1 MGRWTLREVPADLK
15 ARYLA
20 EGLWNDDSLGQTVE
34 RGLAASATAPFK
46 VRSQV
51 KPWDGTF
58 ADVDRAA
65 RSLATSLRNQG
76 IGAGDVVVLQIPN
89 WVEAGIAFWAT
100 AYLGAAV
107 VPIVH
112 FYGAKEVDYIL
123 RVTKPDAVITADR
136 FGAANFLETYEGLLP
151 NHGAPPWFV
160 ATSSEDATLPSAAR
174 PLSELLD
181 ETPISGAQ
189 PVDPD
194 SPAVIAFTS
203 GTTKDPK
210 GVIHSH
216 RTIGCEA
223 RHLDHMIPSFGPP
236 QITVA
241 PVGHFIGMVNAFL
254 VPLLREMPVCLVD
267 VFDPARILKLMTDET
282 LMMAGGATYFL
293 MSLIDHPD
301 FTDEHLALMPF
312 AGLGGSTVP
321 AAVTERAESMGIK
334 CYRSY
339 GSTEHPS
346 ITGSLVDEPQDKRN
360 RTDGHVMPGV
370 EIRLADDGEI
380 FSRGPELCLGYT
392 DPALTAAAFDA
403 DGWYRTGDV
412 GVLDDDGYLSIT
424 DRVSDIIIRGG
435 ENISAQEVED
445 VLLRMGSVA
454 EVSVVGV
461 PDNKFGERAAAVI
474 RPREGMSAPSLPD
487 IQAHLAETGLAKQK
501 WPEFVYEV
509 ADLPRTPSGKVQKF
523 KVRQSLREMEQHR
536 A

>member
-1 MGRWTLREVPADLK
+1 VSRWNLRTVPDELRAS
-15 ARYLA
+15 YLDQ
-20 EGLWNDDSLGQTVE
+20 GLWNNDSLGQLVE
-34 RGLAASATAPFK
+34 RGLGQSSTAHFK

-58 ADVDRAA
+58 ADVDKAA
-65 RSLATSLRNQG
+65 RALATSLQARG
-76 IGAGDVVVLQIPN
+76 IGAGDVVVFQLPN
-89 WVEAGIAFWAT
+89 WVEAGIAYWAT
-100 AYLGAAV
+100 AYLGATV

-136 FGAANFLETYEGLLP
+136 FGASNFLETFESLLP
-151 NHGAPPWFV
+151 QHGAPPWFV
-160 ATSSEDATLPSAAR
+160 VQSQESEALPKGATSFSA
-174 PLSELLD
+174 LLD
-181 ETPISGAQ
+181 AAPLAKPAE
-189 PVDPD
+189 VDPD

-223 RHLDHMIPSFGPP
+223 HHLAGMGPAISPP
-236 QITVA
+236 QITAA

-254 VPLLREMPVCLVD
+254 TPLIKTMPVCLVD
-267 VFDPARILKLMTDET
+267 VFDPTRILKLMLDEQ

-293 MSLIDHPD
+293 MSLLDHPA

-321 AAVTERAESMGIK
+321 ASVTERAEKLGIS
-334 CYRSY
+334 CFRSY

-346 ITGSLVDEPQDKRN
+346 ITGSMIDEPQLKRN
-360 RTDGHVMPGV
+360 RTDGHVLPGV
-370 EIRLADDGEI
+370 EIRLSDEGEI

-392 DPALTAAAFDA
+392 DPELTAAAFDA

-435 ENISAQEVED
+435 ENISAVEVED
-445 VLLRMGSVA
+445 VLLRMDA
-454 EVSVVGV
+454 ILEIAVVGV
-461 PDNKFGERAAAVI
+461 PDDKFGERAAAVV
-474 RPREGMSAPSLPD
+474 RLREGAEAPSVKDL
-487 IQAHLAETGLAKQK
+487 QEHLAAAGLAKQK

-523 KVRQSLREMEQHR
+523 KVRLDLQERTQHR

>member
-1 MGRWTLREVPADLK
+1 MSRWNLRTVPEDLRT
-15 ARYLA
+15 RYLA
-20 EGLWNDDSLGQTVE
+20 DGLWNNDSLGQLVE
-34 RGLAASATAPFK
+34 RGLAQSSTAHFK

-51 KPWDGTF
+51 KPYDGTF
-58 ADVDRAA
+58 ADIDRAA
-65 RSLATSLRNQG
+65 RALAGSLRQRG
-76 IGAGDVVVLQIPN
+76 VGAGDVVVLQLPN
-89 WVEAGIAFWAT
+89 WVEAGIAYWAT
-100 AYLGAAV
+100 AYLGAVV

-123 RVTKPDAVITADR
+123 RVTQPDVVITADR
-136 FGAANFLETYEGLLP
+136 FGAANFVETYESLLP
-151 NHGAPPWFV
+151 SNGSPPWFV
-160 ATSSEDATLPSAAR
+160 VQSCESEALPQAATRFTD
-174 PLSELLD
+174 LLD
-181 ETPISGAQ
+181 GEPISGPAD
-189 PVDPD
+189 VDPD

-223 RHLDHMIPSFGPP
+223 RHLSHMIPDLGPP
-236 QITVA
+236 QITAA

-254 VPLLREMPVCLVD
+254 TPLIRTMPVCLVD
-267 VFDPARILKLMTDET
+267 VFDPTRILQLMLDEQ

-321 AAVTERAESMGIK
+321 AAVTERAEAMGIR

-346 ITGSLVDEPQDKRN
+346 ITGSLLDEPQVKRN

-392 DPALTAAAFDA
+392 DPELTAAAFDA

-412 GVLDDDGYLSIT
+412 GILDEDGYLSIT

-445 VLLRMGSVA
+445 VLLRVPAIA

-461 PDNKFGERAAAVI
+461 PDDRYGERAAAVV
-474 RPREGMSAPSLPD
+474 RVRDGATVPTLPEL
-487 IQAHLAETGLAKQK
+487 QAHLAETGLAKQK

-509 ADLPRTPSGKVQKF
+509 AEFPRTPSGKVQKF
-523 KVRQSLREMEQHR
+523 KVRQDLREMEQHR

>member
-1 MGRWTLREVPADLK
+1 VSRWNLRPVPDELRAS
-15 ARYLA
+15 YLDQ
-20 EGLWNDDSLGQTVE
+20 GLWTNDSLGQLVE
-34 RGLAASATAPFK
+34 RGLAQSSTAHFK
-46 VRSQV
+46 VRSAV

-65 RSLATSLRNQG
+65 RSLATSLQQRG
-76 IGAGDVVVLQIPN
+76 IGAGDVVLFQLPN
-89 WVEAGIAFWAT
+89 WVEAGIAYWAT

-136 FGAANFLETYEGLLP
+136 FGAANFLETYETLLP
-151 NHGAPPWFV
+151 NHGSPPWFV
-160 ATSSEDATLPSAAR
+160 VQSAESETLPQAAW
-174 PLSELLD
+174 SFSDLLD
-181 ETPISGAQ
+181 ADPIAGAQ
-189 PVDPD
+189 PADPD

-223 RHLDHMIPSFGPP
+223 RHLSCMGPEISPP
-236 QITVA
+236 QITAA

-254 VPLLREMPVCLVD
+254 TPLIKTMPVCLVD
-267 VFDPARILKLMTDET
+267 VFDPTRILQLMRDEQ

-293 MSLIDHPD
+293 MSLLDHPD

-321 AAVTERAESMGIK
+321 ASVTERAEKLGIK
-334 CYRSY
+334 CFRSY

-346 ITGSLVDEPQDKRN
+346 ITGSMIDEPQIKRN

-380 FSRGPELCLGYT
+380 FSRGPELCVGYT
-392 DPALTAAAFDA
+392 DPDLTAAAFDA

-412 GVLDDDGYLSIT
+412 GVLDEDGYLSIT
-424 DRVSDIIIRGG
+424 DRVSDVIIRGG

-445 VLLRMGSVA
+445 VMLRMDSIVEIA
-454 EVSVVGV
+454 VVGV
-461 PDNKFGERAAAVI
+461 PDDRFGERAAAIV
-474 RPREGMSAPSLPD
+474 RVREGASVPSLPD
-487 IQAHLAETGLAKQK
+487 IQAHLAKTGLAKQK
-501 WPEFVYEV
+501 WPEFVYQV
-509 ADLPRTPSGKVQKF
+509 PDLPRTPSGKVQKF
-523 KVRQSLREMEQHR
+523 RLREDLR
-536 A
+536 SGRIN

>member
-1 MGRWTLREVPADLK
+1 VSRWDLRAVPDELRAS
-15 ARYLA
+15 YLA
-20 EGLWNDDSLGQTVE
+20 QRLWNDDSLGQLVE
-34 RGLAASATAPFK
+34 RGLAQSSSAHFK
-46 VRSQV
+46 VRSAV

-65 RSLATSLRNQG
+65 RALATSLQARG
-76 IGAGDVVVLQIPN
+76 IGAGDVVVFQLPN
-89 WVEAGIAFWAT
+89 WVEAGIAYWAT

-123 RVTKPDAVITADR
+123 RVTKPDAVVTADR
-136 FGAANFLETYEGLLP
+136 FGASNFLETYDALLP
-151 NHGAPPWFV
+151 SHGAPPWFV
-160 ATSSEDATLPSAAR
+160 VQSSGSEALPKTATRFSD
-174 PLSELLD
+174 LLD
-181 ETPISGAQ
+181 EAPIAGPAD
-189 PVDPD
+189 VDPD

-223 RHLDHMIPSFGPP
+223 RHLEHMIPDLGPP
-236 QITVA
+236 QITAA

-254 VPLLREMPVCLVD
+254 TPLIRTMPVCLVD
-267 VFDPARILKLMTDET
+267 VFDPTKILQLMRDEQ

-321 AAVTERAESMGIK
+321 SAVTERAEKLGIK

-346 ITGSLVDEPQDKRN
+346 ITGSLIDEPQIKRN

-370 EIRLADDGEI
+370 EIRLSDDGEI

-392 DPALTAAAFDA
+392 DPELTAAAFDA

-424 DRVSDIIIRGG
+424 DRVADVIIRGG
-435 ENISAQEVED
+435 ENISAVEVED
-445 VLLRMGSVA
+445 VLLRMDAIA
-454 EVSVVGV
+454 EIAVVGV
-461 PDNKFGERAAAVI
+461 PDDKFGERTAAVV
-474 RPREGMSAPSLPD
+474 RVRDGATAPSVADL
-487 IQAHLAETGLAKQK
+487 QAHLAETGLAKQK

-509 ADLPRTPSGKVQKF
+509 PDMPRTPSGKVQKF
-523 KVRQSLREMEQHR
+523 RLREDLR
-536 A
+536 SGRIN

>member
-1 MGRWTLREVPADLK
+1 MSRWNLRSVPTDLR
-15 ARYLA
+15 AHYL
-20 EGLWNDDSLGQTVE
+20 EQGLWTNDSLGQLVE
-34 RGLAASATAPFK
+34 RGLSRSATAHFK

-51 KPWDGTF
+51 RQWDGTF

-65 RSLATSLRNQG
+65 RAMATSLRSRG
-76 IGAGDVVVLQIPN
+76 VGAGDVVVFQLPN
-89 WVEAGIAFWAT
+89 WVEAGIAYWAT

-136 FGAANFLETYEGLLP
+136 FGAASFLDTYEALLP
-151 NHGAPPWFV
+151 DHGAPPWFV
-160 ATSSEDATLPSAAR
+160 VQSDESTALPTAATGFD
-174 PLSELLD
+174 ELLD
-181 ETPISGAQ
+181 AEPIAGPA

-223 RHLDHMIPSFGPP
+223 VHLAGMGPQTSPP
-236 QITVA
+236 QITAA

-254 VPLLREMPVCLVD
+254 TPLIKTMPVCLVD
-267 VFDPARILKLMTDET
+267 VFDPGRILRLMLDEQ

-293 MSLIDHPD
+293 MSLLDHPD
-301 FTDEHLALMPF
+301 FTAEHLALMPF

-321 AAVTERAESMGIK
+321 ASVTERAEKLGIK
-334 CYRSY
+334 CFRSY

-346 ITGSLVDEPQDKRN
+346 ITGSMIDEPQLKRN
-360 RTDGHVMPGV
+360 RTDGHVLPGV
-370 EIRLADDGEI
+370 EIRLSEDGEI

-412 GVLDDDGYLSIT
+412 GVLDEDGYLSIT

-445 VLLRMGSVA
+445 VLLGMDAVLEIA
-454 EVSVVGV
+454 VVGV
-461 PDNKFGERAAAVI
+461 PDEKFGERAAAVVRVRDGAAPPTI
-474 RPREGMSAPSLPD
+474 PAMQQHLSA
-487 IQAHLAETGLAKQK
+487 AGLAKQK
-501 WPEFVYEV
+501 WPEFVYQV

-523 KVRQSLREMEQHR
+523 RLREDLR
-536 A
+536 SGRIN